1 MKISIASRCLL
12 LSAALAS
19 TELFVK
25 GHGTGPCLAACEM
38 EGDNKV
44 CRFDVK
50 VNLFAG
56 ELGYFHVEQ
65 CGDEVNPTLGI
76 EKDVTYYFSQKD
88 ESNYYHPL
96 GFAYKADGAHD
107 DVDELEP
114 VIKPSGSNSDCE
126 DDLTCPAPM
135 YIKNGVYVGEYSN
148 NVDVAEPSIDND
160 NFGLDDYE
168 PEFFLD
174 AVAWNQEDYSIALKF
189 DVDDFTQDIFYFCHI
204 HQYMTGRMKFVDG
217 DGVFLSHEDTP
228 IIPYSYDEASDYD
241 KECGT
246 YNLDEY
252 QLPHAECPS
261 KFVCDKPDA
270 ETPVGKFANCLESM
284 NCAMTVGMTSNV
296 NMDSSIALFI
306 HQMIPHHQN
315 AVNMCKALMKTGD
328 IDDCGDYEDETVACT
343 MRALCYEIING
354 QNFQIQTMRGVL
366 DSEGYDEED
375 DCKVIINKSTKSVKG
390 SKAPKSSK
398 VPKGSKAPKGFRAR
412 KF

>member
-1 MKISIASRCLL
+1 M
-12 LSAALAS
+12 
-19 TELFVK
+19 
-25 GHGTGPCLAACEM
+25 
-38 EGDNKV
+38 
-44 CRFDVK
+44 
-50 VNLFAG
+50 
-56 ELGYFHVEQ
+56 
-65 CGDEVNPTLGI
+65 
-76 EKDVTYYFSQKD
+76 
-88 ESNYYHPL
+88 
-96 GFAYKADGAHD
+96 
-107 DVDELEP
+107 
-114 VIKPSGSNSDCE
+114 
-126 DDLTCPAPM
+126 
-135 YIKNGVYVGEYSN
+135 
-148 NVDVAEPSIDND
+148 
-160 NFGLDDYE
+160 
-168 PEFFLD
+168 
-174 AVAWNQEDYSIALKF
+174 
-189 DVDDFTQDIFYFCHI
+189 
-204 HQYMTGRMKFVDG
+204 DG

-375 DCKVIINKSTKSVKG
+375 DCKVIINKSTKS
-390 SKAPKSSK
+390 A
-398 VPKGSKAPKGFRAR
+398 KGSKAPKGFRAR
-412 KF
+412 KV